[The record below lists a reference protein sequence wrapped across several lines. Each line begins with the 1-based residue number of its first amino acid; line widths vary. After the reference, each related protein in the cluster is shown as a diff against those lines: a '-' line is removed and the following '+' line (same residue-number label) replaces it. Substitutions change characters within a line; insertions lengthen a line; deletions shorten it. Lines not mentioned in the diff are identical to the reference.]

1 VVLVPTASMSS
12 ASVSSAI
19 LLVIAPLPTVV
30 ARPATVAACQLRAQL
45 SMLLVPMAVRA
56 IFWRR

>member
-1 VVLVPTASMSS
+1 MSFAPASS
-12 ASVSSAI
+12 AM

-45 SMLLVPMAVRA
+45 SMLFVPMAARA
-56 IFWRR
+56 IFWTR